1 MRHIII
7 LFFFSSIS
15 VFAQET
21 TNNNHL
27 LFKAEIGGGYS
38 SWLAKTPDFSSKGSG
53 LDFNFNLTPYYNYKN
68 LMLGISY
75 GYDRLQIDT
84 LISTAKNFPY
94 GTGFHNNH
102 VSFNKIS
109 LALGYNLIHKEK
121 LTIGAIVRIGTYRL
135 DKNFDNKLIKNKLIF
150 GAGLD
155 LGYMINDRV
164 SLSIQ
169 PNFEYKYYTL
179 NKDLVAGQNI
189 NHRIY
194 SFNCLLGLI
203 CKIL

>member
-15 VFAQET
+15 LFAQET

-38 SWLAKTPDFSSKGSG
+38 SWRAKTPDYNSKGSG
-53 LDFNFNLTPYYNYKN
+53 LDFNLNLTPYYKYKN

-75 GYDRLQIDT
+75 GYDRVQIDT
-84 LISTAKNFPY
+84 LISTTKDFPY
-94 GTGFHNNH
+94 GTGFLNNY

-121 LTIGAIVRIGTYRL
+121 ITIGTIVRIGTFRL
-135 DKNFDNKLIKNKLIF
+135 DKSFDNNLIKNKLILD
-150 GAGLD
+150 AGLD
-155 LGYMINDRV
+155 LGYMIKDRV
-164 SLSIQ
+164 ALSIQ
-169 PNFEYKYYTL
+169 PNFEYKSYIL
-179 NKDLVAGQNI
+179 DKDLIGGQSI

-194 SFNCLLGLI
+194 TFNCLLGLTY
-203 CKIL
+203 KIL